1 MLNRIVLASGNSE
14 KERVANLVWQP
25 EVNIITSQSLGYEL
39 PNDIEGE
46 EGYYENAKIKAD
58 WVAERGIMP
67 VLADDSGMEISGLD
81 GKPGVST
88 RRWANGLNDERLVNK
103 TIEFIRGLSEKE
115 RACSFMIC
123 AVLRS
128 TRGLISVVDQ
138 DDGLLLLSP
147 RGEIINGH
155 PLAALLYLPEYGA
168 TLSELRGNPDFVSK
182 DIRAHR
188 RLKEIFLN
196 S

>member
-1 MLNRIVLASGNSE
+1 MLNKIVLASGNPE

-25 EVNIITSQSLGYEL
+25 EVDITTSKSLGYEL
-39 PNDIEGE
+39 PDNIEGE
-46 EGYYENAKIKAD
+46 DGYYENARIKAD
-58 WVAERGIMP
+58 WVGERVKMP
-67 VLADDSGMEISGLD
+67 VLADDSGMEIRGLG

-88 RRWANGLNDERLVNK
+88 RRWANGLNDERLIDK
-103 TIEFIRGLSEKE
+103 TIEYIRGLSEGE

-128 TRGLISVVDQ
+128 TRGLINVVEQ
-138 DDGLLLLSP
+138 DDGILLLSP

-155 PLAALLYLPEYGA
+155 PLAALLYLPEYAA
-168 TLSELRGNPDFVSK
+168 TLSELKGNPEFVSK
-182 DIRAHR
+182 DVRAHR